1 MKDYTRFAVKDFIM
15 DEYFQAWIFNPTRD
29 TESFWQTWLDDNPQK
44 RHDVEEART
53 TLLRL
58 NFSSYS
64 LPAED
69 VSRVWNNIR
78 GRDTVISRTHGTLSI
93 RNFLWYGVTAAIL
106 IVGLTALLWV
116 APKSLT
122 EYTTAFGE
130 TKTII
135 LPDGSAVILNSNSSL
150 KLNSD
155 WTSSSPREVWLDG
168 EAFFSVVHK
177 KNNQSFKVRTGENI
191 DIEVLGTTFN
201 VYNRHQTKIV
211 LNSGKIQLRLPT
223 GVADEKIVMEPGELV
238 EYDEKKYIKRSVDPK
253 VYTAWTKN
261 TLLLNRTSLREMLH
275 MIKDNY
281 GIDVEVKE
289 SLLDQT
295 ISGSMPVTD
304 ADNLLQQIAKAFQLK
319 VVREGGKTFL
329 RE

>member
-1 MKDYTRFAVKDFIM
+1 M
-15 DEYFQAWIFNPTRD
+15 DEYFQSWIFNPTRD
-29 TESFWQTWLDDNPQK
+29 TESFWQNWLDENPQK
-44 RHDVEEART
+44 RQNVEEARAV
-53 TLLRL
+53 LMRL

-69 VSRVWNNIR
+69 ISRMWNNIR
-78 GRDTVISRTHGTLSI
+78 AKDSGRSKSQRKSGIWPLFG
-93 RNFLWYGVTAAIL
+93 YAAAAAVL
-106 IVGLTALLWV
+106 IVGFTALFWT
-116 APKSLT
+116 APTSIT

-135 LPDGSAVILNSNSSL
+135 LPDSSTVILNSNSSL

-155 WTSSSPREVWLDG
+155 WTSSASREVWLNG

-177 KNNQSFKVRTGENI
+177 RNDQPFNVRTDENI
-191 DIEVLGTTFN
+191 NIEVLGTTFN
-201 VYNRHQTKIV
+201 VYNRDQTKIV
-211 LNSGKIQLRLPT
+211 LNTGKIQLSLPT
-223 GVADEKIVMEPGELV
+223 VEADEKIMMEPGDLV

-253 VYTAWTKN
+253 VYTAWTEN

-289 SLLDQT
+289 ILLDQT

-304 ADNLLQQIAKAFQLK
+304 AESLLQQIAKAFQLK
-319 VVREGGKTFL
+319 VVREDNKTFL
-329 RE
+329 KE